1 MIELNAVSKTYVT
14 HAGNVTA
21 LKNVSLKINAGENI
35 IVVGKSGSG
44 KSTLLNLISGIDRP
58 DKGEIK
64 VNQQSLTD
72 LSENALA
79 LWRGKNVG
87 IVFQFYQLIPTLS
100 AIDNILFVMDIV
112 GKVPVAERIPFAE
125 QLLSKVMLI
134 DKRNKFINELS
145 GGEKQRIAIARAM
158 ANKPPVIVADEPTGN
173 LDSVTSAQI
182 DDLFLKLNEE
192 GITLV
197 TVTHENVSER
207 IADKV
212 IYVKDGMIV
221 DVEQRVK

>member
-21 LKNVSLKINAGENI
+21 LRDVSLKIDSGENVL
-35 IVVGKSGSG
+35 VVGKSGSG
-44 KSTLLNLISGIDRP
+44 KSTLLNLISGIDRA
-58 DKGEIK
+58 DRGEIS
-64 VNQQSLTD
+64 VNQQSLRSM
-72 LSENALA
+72 SENDLA
-79 LWRGKNVG
+79 RWRGKNVG

-100 AIDNILFVMDIV
+100 AIDNILFAMDIV
-112 GKVPVAERIPFAE
+112 NKVPVKERVPFAE

-134 DKRNKFINELS
+134 DKRKKFINELS

-173 LDSVTSAQI
+173 LDSVTSGQI
-182 DDLFLKLNEE
+182 DELFLKLNAE
-192 GITLV
+192 GITVV

-207 IADKV
+207 VADKV
-212 IYVKDGMIV
+212 IHVRDGMIA
-221 DVEQRVK
+221 DIEKRR